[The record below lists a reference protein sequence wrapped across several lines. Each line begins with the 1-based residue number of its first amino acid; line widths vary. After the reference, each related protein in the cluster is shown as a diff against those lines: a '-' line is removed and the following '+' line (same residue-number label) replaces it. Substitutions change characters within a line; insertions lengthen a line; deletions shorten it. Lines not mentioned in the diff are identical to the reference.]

1 MERISM
7 VSVCE
12 SHMDPYSD
20 PDVSVSVLIVFFS
33 FSFKQNSRV
42 FPHNPVTSEDFIS
55 AKRELISLP
64 VYKVVI
70 VQ

>member
-12 SHMDPYSD
+12 SHMDPFSD

-42 FPHNPVTSEDFIS
+42 FPRNPVTSEDFIS